1 LPNDLRNC
9 LVALVLGSVWLWVTR
24 WTLAIGAPGQLT
36 TSWTV
41 LSLLVFAA
49 GLTLRERIYRLGGFT
64 ILGLA
69 LGRLFLFDV
78 WKFDS
83 LFASSASSSSEP
95 RSSH

>member
-1 LPNDLRNC
+1 M
-9 LVALVLGSVWLWVTR
+9 
-24 WTLAIGAPGQLT
+24 
-36 TSWTV
+36 

-83 LFASSASSSSEP
+83 LFRIISFLVLGAALLALSFVYHRFSEAF
-95 RSSH
+95 RKYL